1 MTVQKGNIM
10 QKDIF
15 ILVTV
20 MFKLSLVLVFIG
32 WNMDGWLGNLA
43 LIGGGIFG
51 GYALTEVLNAPTV

>member
-1 MTVQKGNIM
+1 M

-32 WNMDGWLGNLA
+32 WNLDGWLGNLA

-51 GYALTEVLNAPTV
+51 GYALTEVLNDPTV